1 MEFKQGLQGARLR
14 RRPLQGICGMK
25 RRWAW
30 SKAPVL
36 ALLVLILAPFAV
48 GGQLTKD
55 DIEFRKKVYANK
67 KGERLPYRLYVPL
80 GYDANR
86 KYPLL
91 LWLHGGDGRGSDNAK
106 QLAGGN
112 EIGTHFWAGKVVQLN
127 FPIFVLLPQCPSGDN
142 WSDPELNQPTKWLEM
157 TMSALADVQKEFSI
171 DPDRLYLAGQSM
183 GGLGVWSTLQAYPG
197 KWAAAVILSAYDN
210 FTDVKTLARTPLWV
224 FQGEA
229 DDSVPVSLVRDMM
242 KQLNE
247 AHANLRYTEYPK
259 TDHEVWKKAFA
270 EPDLLPWLSSQKR
283 GQPAGGQL
291 GSGAGAATH

>member
-1 MEFKQGLQGARLR
+1 MRNFLGTKVPIVAT
-14 RRPLQGICGMK
+14 
-25 RRWAW
+25 
-30 SKAPVL
+30 L
-36 ALLVLILAPFAV
+36 ALILAPFAV
-48 GGQLTKD
+48 GVQLTKD
-55 DIEFRKKVYANK
+55 DIEFRKKYYATK
-67 KGERLPYRLYVPL
+67 TGERLPYRLYVPL

-91 LWLHGGDGRGSDNAK
+91 LWLHGGDGRGSDNVK
-106 QLAGGN
+106 QLNGGN
-112 EIGTHFWAGKVVQLN
+112 SIATHFWTGKDVQLS
-127 FPIFVLLPQCPSGDN
+127 FPMFVLLPQCPSGDN
-142 WSDPELNQPTKWLEM
+142 WSDPDLNQPTKWLEL

-210 FTDVKTLARTPLWV
+210 FTDIPALAQTPLWV

-229 DDSVPVSLVRDMM
+229 DETVPVTLVHDMM
-242 KQLNE
+242 KQLNK
-247 AHANLRYTEYPK
+247 AHRNLRYTEYPK

-270 EPDLLPWLSSQKR
+270 EPGLLAWLSAQKR

-291 GSGAGAATH
+291 GSGAAAPTH